1 MTGGPERSGIGCAP
15 GPLLAEAVYD
25 RSMVTRLPGSWPDP
39 AEGQQNG
46 ENTSPRQLFPLV
58 YRELHLLAER
68 WMRRERAGHTLQ
80 ATALVHEAYLRLS
93 GWEGEYRDREHF
105 YAVAIRAIR
114 QVLVN
119 HAASRRAMRR
129 GGDRQRVPLREDLA
143 LIDEPGLDLLALDEL
158 LGQLEQLHERQ
169 ARVVELRFFGGLSV
183 DEAARI
189 LGCSPRTVDAD
200 WTVARAW
207 LRARL
212 SRGGA

>member
-1 MTGGPERSGIGCAP
+1 
-15 GPLLAEAVYD
+15 
-25 RSMVTRLPGSWPDP
+25 MVTRSLGAGAAPKREQPDRKDT
-39 AEGQQNG
+39 G
-46 ENTSPRQLFPLV
+46 PRQLFPLV

-68 WMRRERAGHTLQ
+68 WMRREQVGHTLQ
-80 ATALVHEAYLRLS
+80 ASALVHEAYLRLS
-93 GWEGEYRDREHF
+93 RWEGDYRDKEHF
-105 YAVAIRAIR
+105 YALAIRAIR

-119 HAASRRAMRR
+119 HATSRRAIRR

-143 LIDEPGLDLLALDEL
+143 LIDEPELDLLALDEL
-158 LGQLEQLHERQ
+158 LGRLEQLHERQ

-207 LRARL
+207 LHARL
-212 SRGGA
+212 SRGED

>member
-1 MTGGPERSGIGCAP
+1 
-15 GPLLAEAVYD
+15 
-25 RSMVTRLPGSWPDP
+25 MVTHSPGAGSTPEVRQQST
-39 AEGQQNG
+39 EGKG
-46 ENTSPRQLFPLV
+46 PRQLFPLV

-68 WMRRERAGHTLQ
+68 WMRREHAAHTLQ

-93 GWEGEYRDREHF
+93 RWKGDYRDKEHF
-105 YAVAIRAIR
+105 YALAIRAIR

-129 GGDRQRVPLREDLA
+129 GGDRERVPLREDLE
-143 LIDEPGLDLLALDEL
+143 LIDEAGLDLLALNEL
-158 LGQLEQLHERQ
+158 LGRLEQLHERQ

-183 DEAARI
+183 DEAARV

-207 LRARL
+207 LRAHL
-212 SRGGA
+212 SRESE